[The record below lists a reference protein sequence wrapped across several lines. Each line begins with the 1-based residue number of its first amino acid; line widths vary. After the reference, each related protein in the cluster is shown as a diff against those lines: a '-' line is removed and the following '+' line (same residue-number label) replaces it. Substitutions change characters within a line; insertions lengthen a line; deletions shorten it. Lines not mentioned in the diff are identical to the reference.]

1 MCSMRRPRG
10 DIVVVFLLSVLAA
23 VSPRTATA
31 SKPFTTELMVQN
43 QDVGEV
49 RFSTDGRWIY
59 LEQLLPYR
67 AQGYFDRERDWG
79 RSLSVL
85 SIVDVATGQT
95 RMLRQSP
102 QARTWYLGDSPDA
115 RSLAFG
121 RLDCAVQRL
130 GVLDQLTG
138 QERSM

>member
-1 MCSMRRPRG
+1 
-10 DIVVVFLLSVLAA
+10 
-23 VSPRTATA
+23 
-31 SKPFTTELMVQN
+31 MVQN

-49 RFSTDGRWIY
+49 RVSTDGRWIY

-67 AQGYFDRERDWG
+67 EKGYFDRERDWG

-102 QARTWYLGDSPDA
+102 QDRTWYLGDSPDA
-115 RSLAFG
+115 RSMAFG
-121 RLDCAVQRL
+121 WFDGAVQRL
-130 GVLDQLTG
+130 GRSE
-138 QERSM
+138 ERSVGKGCARTCRSRWSPLQ

>member
-1 MCSMRRPRG
+1 MWQVVYFSKHMTAYRMRMSDWSSDVGSSDLRDLG
-10 DIVVVFLLSVLAA
+10 VVFLLSVLAA

-67 AQGYFDRERDWG
+67 EKGYFDRERDWG

-85 SIVDVATGQT
+85 SIVDRKST
-95 RMLRQSP
+95 RLNS
-102 QARTWYLGDSPDA
+102 SH
-115 RSLAFG
+115 
-121 RLDCAVQRL
+121 
-130 GVLDQLTG
+130 
-138 QERSM
+138 